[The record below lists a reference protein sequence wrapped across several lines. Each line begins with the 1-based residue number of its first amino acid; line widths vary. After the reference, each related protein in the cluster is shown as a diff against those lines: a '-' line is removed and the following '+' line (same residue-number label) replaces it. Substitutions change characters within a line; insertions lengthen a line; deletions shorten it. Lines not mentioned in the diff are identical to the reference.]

1 MSALRPL
8 VERTEAVSHWVA
20 RAMTAVSAIAV
31 AAIVVVL
38 VVSSLQRYL
47 LSDPIPATEE
57 MAAYLF
63 VAMSFLAMVGGMVE
77 RRHIRVLIV
86 WRLLPARVQAWA
98 MLIGH
103 LGAIVVLAILFWQT
117 FEFASASYRFG
128 ARSYVAD
135 LLEWPWMMLIPGS
148 LALLALAI
156 AVRTLADLDH
166 ALDGQS
172 TPESATVEVKEAA

>member
-8 VERTEAVSHWVA
+8 VERTEALSRRVA
-20 RAMTAVSAIAV
+20 AAMTALSAIAV

-38 VVSSLQRYL
+38 VFASLQRYL
-47 LSDPIPATEE
+47 LSSPIPATEE
-57 MAAYLF
+57 IAAYLF

-86 WRLLPARVQAWA
+86 WRLLPVRLQSWA
-98 MLIGH
+98 MLAGH

-117 FEFASASYRFG
+117 FKFARSSYQFG

-135 LLEWPWMMLIPGS
+135 LLEWPWMMLIPAS
-148 LALLALAI
+148 LALLALAV
-156 AVRTLADLDH
+156 AVRSLADIDR
-166 ALDGQS
+166 ALDGES
-172 TPESATVEVKEAA
+172 TPEGATADEGAA